1 MDVTQAVHPP
11 REGEGEPWRC
21 LYFMGLRPR
30 PAPVVPGQRKA
41 PVNLN
46 TPVAEFRNQVRAR
59 GCCCWPP
66 AGCVLLCVGLSTLP
80 LSAYPRSGLLFRPQ

>member
-1 MDVTQAVHPP
+1 MHPP

-46 TPVAEFRNQVRAR
+46 TPVAEFRNQVRAQGR
-59 GCCCWPP
+59 RWPP
-66 AGCVLLCVGLSTLP
+66 AGCVCPLTEYPSTV
-80 LSAYPRSGLLFRPQ
+80 